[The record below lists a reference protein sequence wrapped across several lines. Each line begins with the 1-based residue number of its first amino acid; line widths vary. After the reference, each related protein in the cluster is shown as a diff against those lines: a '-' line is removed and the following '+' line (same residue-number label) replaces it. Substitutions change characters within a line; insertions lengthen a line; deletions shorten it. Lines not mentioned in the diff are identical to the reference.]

1 MSVIYRAVEK
11 HEQAE
16 AMRLWTSVFNMD
28 SWFFQSTLDAEQSRQ
43 LHQTLVA
50 VEDDKI
56 VAAVHY
62 FIRLTRGADG
72 SVHKLGGIGNVATY
86 EEARK
91 KGHSGELLKMAI
103 DLMAKDGCLWSMLF
117 TGVNPHYERYGWKT
131 LKTRYRQGLLN
142 DRHETL
148 DEWRVMPVNLA
159 SDKNSL
165 ERIEAVYNA
174 YNETRPLTNI
184 RTEHYWKTAVLPRI
198 QNESTVT
205 YTACLGDCRKAS
217 AYAIAQTNDEAL
229 VVKEV
234 GVLPGCE
241 ESLLAVMDVVREL
254 AVHRGVNKV
263 RAHMPYE
270 KVADAALNRLVKNPE
285 TGYHG
290 HAMALPLTSDMTFEQ
305 IQELFLS
312 ERAIIWPV
320 DDF

>member
-1 MSVIYRAVEK
+1 MSVIYRAIEK

-16 AMRLWTSVFNMD
+16 AMRLWTTVFSVED
-28 SWFFQSTLDAEQSRQ
+28 WFFQSTLDAEKSRQ

-50 VEDDKI
+50 VEGNKI
-56 VAAVHY
+56 VSAVHY
-62 FIRLTRGADG
+62 FIRHTRGADG
-72 SVHKLGGIGNVATY
+72 SIHKMGGIGNVATY

-91 KGHSGELLKMAI
+91 KGHSGKLLELAI
-103 DLMAKDGCLWSMLF
+103 DSMRNDGCLWSMLF

-142 DRHETL
+142 DKQPTL
-148 DEWRVMPVNLA
+148 DEWRVMPINPL

-165 ERIEAVYNA
+165 ERIETVYNA
-174 YNETRPLTNI
+174 YNEKRPLTNI
-184 RTEHYWKTAVLPRI
+184 RDEHYWETAVLPRMTG
-198 QNESTVT
+198 EGSVT

-217 AYAIAQTNDEAL
+217 AYAVAQTNDDAL

-254 AVHRGVNKV
+254 AVHREVSKV
-263 RAHMPYE
+263 RAYMPYE
-270 KVADAALNRLVKNPE
+270 KASDEALNRLVKNPE

-290 HAMALPLTSDMTFEQ
+290 HAMALPLVPEMTFEQ

-312 ERAIIWPV
+312 EHSIIWPL